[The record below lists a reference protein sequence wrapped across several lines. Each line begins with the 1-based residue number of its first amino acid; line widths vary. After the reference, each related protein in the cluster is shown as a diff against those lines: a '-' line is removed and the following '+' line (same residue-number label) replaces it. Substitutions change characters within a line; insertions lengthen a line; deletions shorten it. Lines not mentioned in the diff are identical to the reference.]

1 MTQPIVIAGSG
12 LAGYNLAR
20 EFRKLDR
27 DTPLMILSRDAA
39 GFYSKP
45 MLSNALSAGKTAE
58 SLVMKSADK
67 MAGEV
72 LATIRPRVEI
82 AAIDAA
88 NRIAVLTSGERIAY
102 RDLVLAIGADPIR
115 LPIGGDGAADVLSVN
130 DLDDFARFAARLDGA
145 KRVVVLG
152 AGLIGCEF
160 ANDML
165 ARGIAPTVIDIAAWP
180 LGRLLPEAAAAW
192 FRQQL
197 EAAGVAFRMKV
208 SATTIEFNGD
218 AYRVTLDDGSI
229 LDADLVLSAVGL
241 RPRTALAGSAGLAV
255 NRGIRVDRLLAT
267 SDAHIHA
274 LGDCAEVEG
283 LVLPFVMPIMHQA
296 RALAATLAGKPTPVA
311 YPAMPVVVKTP
322 ACPTVVCPPAA
333 NAAGRWLSLPA
344 PEGEGGVE
352 GGIEAQFLAPDGTLL
367 GFALLGAATA
377 RKQALTAQAPA
388 ALA

>member
-27 DTPLMILSRDAA
+27 DAPLMILSRDAA

-45 MLSNALSAGKTAE
+45 MLSNALSGNRTAQ

-72 LATIRPRVEI
+72 LATIRPQVEI
-82 AAIDAA
+82 ASIDPA

-115 LPIGGDGAADVLSVN
+115 LPIAGDGASDILSVN
-130 DLDDFARFAARLDGA
+130 DLDDFARFAAQLDGA

-152 AGLIGCEF
+152 GGLIGCEF

-180 LGRLLPEAAAAW
+180 LGRLLPEAAASW

-197 EAAGVAFRMKV
+197 EAAGVTFRMKV
-208 SATTIEFNGD
+208 SATSVERDGN
-218 AYRVTLDDGSI
+218 AWRVTLDDGSI

-241 RPRTALAGSAGLAV
+241 RPRTVLAGAAGLSV
-255 NRGIRVDRLLAT
+255 NRGIRVDRQLAT

-274 LGDCAEVEG
+274 IGDCAEVEG

-333 NAAGRWLSLPA
+333 NAEGRWHILPA
-344 PEGEGGVE
+344 PDGEGSLG
-352 GGIEAQFLAPDGTLL
+352 GGIEAQFLAADGTLL

-377 RKQALTAQAPA
+377 RKQALTTQAPA
-388 ALA
+388 TLA

>member
-45 MLSNALSAGKTAE
+45 MLSNALSANKTAE

-67 MAGEV
+67 MTGEV
-72 LATIRPRVEI
+72 LATIRPQVEI
-82 AAIDAA
+82 ASIEAA
-88 NRIAVLTSGERIAY
+88 NRTAVLTSGERIAY

-115 LPIGGDGAADVLSVN
+115 LPIGGDGAADILSVN

-145 KRVVVLG
+145 RRVVVLG

-197 EAAGVAFRMKV
+197 EAAGVTFRMKV
-208 SATTIEFNGD
+208 SATTVERNGD
-218 AYRVTLDDGSI
+218 AYRVTLDDGSV

-241 RPRTALAGSAGLAV
+241 RPRTALASAAGLTV

-333 NAAGRWLSLPA
+333 NAEGRWTILPA
-344 PEGEGGVE
+344 PDDEGGIEGGV
-352 GGIEAQFLAPDGTLL
+352 EAQFLAPDGTLL

-377 RKQALTAQAPA
+377 RKQALTTRTPA
-388 ALA
+388 ALG

>member
-45 MLSNALSAGKTAE
+45 MLSNALSANKTAE
-58 SLVMKSADK
+58 SLIMKSADK

-72 LATIRPRVEI
+72 LATIRPQVEI
-82 AAIDAA
+82 ASVDRA
-88 NRIAVLTSGERIAY
+88 NRIVVLTSGERIAY

-115 LPIGGDGAADVLSVN
+115 LPIAGDGAADILSVN

-160 ANDML
+160 ANDLL
-165 ARGIAPTVIDIAAWP
+165 ARGISPVVIDIAAWP
-180 LGRLLPEAAAAW
+180 LGRLLPEAAATW

-197 EAAGVAFRMKV
+197 EAAGVTFRMNT
-208 SATTIEFNGD
+208 SATTVVRNGS
-218 AYRVTLDDGSI
+218 AYRVTLDDGSV

-241 RPRTALAGSAGLAV
+241 RPRTALAHAAGLAV

-296 RALAATLAGKPTPVA
+296 RALAATLAGKPTAIV

-333 NAAGRWLSLPA
+333 NAEGSWHIAPAANGEAG
-344 PEGEGGVE
+344 V
-352 GGIEAQFLAPDGTLL
+352 EAQFLAPDGALL
-367 GFALLGAATA
+367 GFTLLGAATA
-377 RKQALTAQAPA
+377 RKQALTTQAPA

>member
-27 DTPLMILSRDAA
+27 DTPLTILSRDAA

-82 AAIDAA
+82 ASIDAA
-88 NRIAVLTSGERIAY
+88 TRIAVLTSGERIAY

-160 ANDML
+160 ANDMF

-208 SATTIEFNGD
+208 SATTIERNGD

-296 RALAATLAGKPTPVA
+296 RALAATLAGKPTPVV

-333 NAAGRWLSLPA
+333 NAEGRWHSLPA
-344 PEGEGGVE
+344 PEGEGGLE
-352 GGIEAQFLAPDGTLL
+352 GGVEAQFLAPDGTLL